1 MHPAY
6 SVIFF
11 TTASGAGYGL
21 LAILA
26 LAGAFGLL
34 SPDRMLGI
42 AGFGLAFALITAG
55 LLSSTLHLGRPERAW
70 RALSE
75 WRSSWLSREG
85 IAAVVTYVPAGLF
98 ALGWVVLG
106 RTDGIY
112 GVLGMLAAIGA
123 AATVYCTGQIYAT
136 LPTIRQWQQPLTT
149 PVYLALSLATG
160 ALLAAFLVSVTA
172 GEWRWIT
179 RLAIAALALA
189 ALLKGLYWRAI
200 DTTPPRYSIEEAT
213 GLGALGKV
221 RPLDPPHTQPN
232 FIMREMGYAIARKHA
247 ERLRGFVA
255 VALFALPLAL
265 LLLALAAPAPIPPSA
280 LAMTIL
286 LAGLGVFVERWL
298 FFAEAEHVAMLYYG
312 KDAA

>member
-26 LAGAFGLL
+26 LSGAFGLVP
-34 SPDRMLGI
+34 PDRTLGLL
-42 AGFGLAFALITAG
+42 GFGLAFALITAG

-70 RALSE
+70 RAFSE

-85 IAAVVTYVPAGLF
+85 IAAVVTYVPAGIT

-106 RTDGIY
+106 RTDGWFAA
-112 GVLGMLAAIGA
+112 LGILTAIA
-123 AATVYCTGQIYAT
+123 AAVTVYCTGQIYAT

-160 ALLAAFLVSVTA
+160 ALLAAFLISITT
-172 GEWRWIT
+172 GEWRSIA
-179 RLAIAALALA
+179 RLAIAAFVLA

-200 DTTPPRYSIEEAT
+200 DAASPRYTVEEAT
-213 GLGALGKV
+213 GLGHLGKV
-221 RPLDPPHTQPN
+221 RPLDPPHSQPN
-232 FIMREMGYAIARKHA
+232 FVMREMGYAIARKHA

-255 VALFALPLAL
+255 CALFALPLVL
-265 LLLALAAPAPIPPSA
+265 LLMALAAPAPIPPMALGFAILSA
-280 LAMTIL
+280 A
-286 LAGLGVFVERWL
+286 LGVFVERWL

-312 KDAA
+312 RDAA

>member
-6 SVIFF
+6 SVIYF

-26 LAGAFGLL
+26 LAGAFGIL
-34 SPDRMLGI
+34 PTDRTLGI

-55 LLSSTLHLGRPERAW
+55 LLSSTMHLGRPERAW
-70 RALSE
+70 RAISE

-85 IAAVVTYVPAGLF
+85 VAAIVTYAPAGLA
-98 ALGWVVLG
+98 ALGWVVFG
-106 RTDGIY
+106 RTDGVFALF
-112 GVLGMLAAIGA
+112 GVLAAIGA
-123 AATVYCTGQIYAT
+123 TATVYCTGQIYAT

-149 PVYLALSLATG
+149 PVYLALAFATG
-160 ALLAAFLVSVTA
+160 ALLAAFLVCITT
-172 GEWRWIT
+172 GEWRWIA

-189 ALLKGLYWRAI
+189 AVLKSLYWRAI
-200 DTTPPRYSIEEAT
+200 DATPPRYSIEEAT
-213 GLGALGKV
+213 GLGHLGKV

-232 FIMREMGYAIARKHA
+232 FVMREMGYAIARKHA

-265 LLLALAAPAPIPPSA
+265 LLLALAAPAPIPSSA
-280 LAMTIL
+280 LVMAIL
-286 LAGLGVFVERWL
+286 LAAPGVFVERWL

-312 KDAA
+312 RDAA